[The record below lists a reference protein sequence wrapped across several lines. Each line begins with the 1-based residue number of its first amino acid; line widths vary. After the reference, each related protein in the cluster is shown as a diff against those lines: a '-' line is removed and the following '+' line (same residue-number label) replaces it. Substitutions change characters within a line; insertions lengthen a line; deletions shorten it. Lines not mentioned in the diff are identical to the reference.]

1 MLHPNMASTLYVP
14 ARIFFFS
21 TTKLVRSGLL
31 GYVGT
36 VLFFLLRMFFN
47 NNKYQREE
55 DLLVERARQ
64 GVAKGERHSDRK
76 KHLDSRVR
84 LLPS

>member
-1 MLHPNMASTLYVP
+1 MYS
-14 ARIFFFS
+14 RIGFNAPSKHGVNAVCTRKDFLFS

-47 NNKYQREE
+47 KYQRRE
-55 DLLVERARQ
+55 DLLVERASLRGSVIQ
-64 GVAKGERHSDRK
+64 IEKST
-76 KHLDSRVR
+76 S
-84 LLPS
+84 

>member
-14 ARIFFFS
+14 ARISFS

-36 VLFFLLRMFFN
+36 VLFFLLRMS
-47 NNKYQREE
+47 NNKYQRRE
-55 DLLVERARQ
+55 DLLVGGRR
-64 GVAKGERHSDRK
+64 
-76 KHLDSRVR
+76 
-84 LLPS
+84 

>member
-14 ARIFFFS
+14 ARIYLFS

-36 VLFFLLRMFFN
+36 VLFFLLRMF
-47 NNKYQREE
+47 
-55 DLLVERARQ
+55 
-64 GVAKGERHSDRK
+64 
-76 KHLDSRVR
+76 
-84 LLPS
+84 

>member
-36 VLFFLLRMFFN
+36 AFLLRMFFN
-47 NNKYQREE
+47 NKYQRRE
-55 DLLVERARQ
+55 DLLVEGLDRASLKG
-64 GVAKGERHSDRK
+64 GVIQIEKNNISILE
-76 KHLDSRVR
+76 
-84 LLPS
+84 